1 MKILLVSHGKFAE
14 GLCDTMKNFFGGENF
29 YSASVTQ
36 EYGSD
41 GLKQTVEQYLSQ
53 WEDEQVVICSDM
65 MGGSANQTVFPFLS
79 RPNTFLVAG
88 MSLPLVMQL
97 HLEDGDITAE
107 SLREMIREAQ
117 AEIVLVNDRDFSR
130 MDEDDE

>member
-14 GLCDTMKNFFGGENF
+14 GLCDTMKNFFDDDHF
-29 YSASVTQ
+29 YFASVTQ

-41 GLKQTVEQYLSQ
+41 GLKQAAEQYLSQ
-53 WEDEQVVICSDM
+53 WEGEQVVICSDM

-88 MSLPLVMQL
+88 MNLPLLMQL
-97 HLEDGDITAE
+97 HLEDGDITAD
-107 SLREMIREAQ
+107 SLREMIQEAQ
-117 AEIVLVNDRDFSR
+117 AEIVLVNDQDFSR